1 MSADSHDQTLLSSRR
16 AWLLSLLAVSAQAGD
31 AEGAAESEIKAAMLV
46 NFAKYVE
53 WPGAKADQKSPLL
66 LGVLGGDS
74 LREALE
80 GYSRGR
86 AGRLTQV
93 RRVETAGDAE
103 PCHILYV
110 AKSQRKRW
118 MEMAPKPGVLTV
130 GDSEAFTKA
139 GGMIGFILK
148 DETLRFEI
156 NLAAASLSGLV
167 ISSRLLRLAL
177 AVRQ

>member
-1 MSADSHDQTLLSSRR
+1 MG
-16 AWLLSLLAVSAQAGD
+16 LLAVAARAGD
-31 AEGAAESEIKAAMLV
+31 AEGALEYEIKAAMLV

-53 WPGAKADQKSPLL
+53 WPGSKADVKAPLL
-66 LGVLGGDS
+66 LGVLGDDA
-74 LREALE
+74 LRGALE

-86 AGRLTQV
+86 GLSGRALQI
-93 RRVETAGDAE
+93 RRVDQAGDAE

-110 AKSQRKRW
+110 AKSQRKRLA
-118 MEMAPKPGVLTV
+118 ETAPKSGVLTV

-156 NLAAASLSGLV
+156 NLAAATQGGLV
-167 ISSRLLRLAL
+167 ISSKLLRLAT